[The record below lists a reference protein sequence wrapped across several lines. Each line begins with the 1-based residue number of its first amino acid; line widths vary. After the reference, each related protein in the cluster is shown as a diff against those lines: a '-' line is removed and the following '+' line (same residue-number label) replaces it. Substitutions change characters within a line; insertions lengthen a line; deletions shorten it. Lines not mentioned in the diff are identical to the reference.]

1 MRVKKRGRSFGANAG
16 VILVRAWVECEN
28 SPEGTE
34 EMGLIRIEPH
44 ENVPL
49 WVDEEH
55 GVIRIPGTRLTLETV
70 IHMYYEG
77 FTEPEEIVRSFDTL
91 TVEAARQILH
101 WYQTRRE
108 EVDAYME
115 WSEKTADLLW
125 AEVEPRMAEFR
136 RLKKESRLR
145 QAQSV

>member
-1 MRVKKRGRSFGANAG
+1 MI
-16 VILVRAWVECEN
+16 VIK
-28 SPEGTE
+28 GID
-34 EMGLIRIEPH
+34 EMGLLRIDPH

-55 GVIRIPGTRLTLETV
+55 RVIRIPGTRLKLETV

-77 FTEPEEIVRSFDTL
+77 CTEPKEIVRSFDTL
-91 TVEAARQILH
+91 TVETVRRILD

-115 WSEKTADLLW
+115 
-125 AEVEPRMAEFR
+125 
-136 RLKKESRLR
+136 
-145 QAQSV
+145 

>member
-1 MRVKKRGRSFGANAG
+1 
-16 VILVRAWVECEN
+16 
-28 SPEGTE
+28 
-34 EMGLIRIEPH
+34 MGLIRIDPH

-49 WVDEEH
+49 RVDEEH
-55 GVIRIPGTRLTLETV
+55 GVIRIPGTRLKLETV

-77 FTEPEEIVRSFDTL
+77 CTEPEEIVRSFDTL
-91 TVEAARQILH
+91 TVETVRRILE

-115 WSEKTADLLW
+115 WSAKTADLLW

-136 RLKKESRLR
+136 RLKKENQFRR
-145 QAQSV
+145 PQAQSV